1 MTNEDIKTVRL
12 IINSEQAGKKL
23 DELNAKLEQTRKKRE
38 EALEKHDTKGLE
50 LYTKEVRRLERE
62 QQRLQTRAQTVTEVL
77 RNMDK
82 ATPKQ
87 LKQTIR
93 ELNRELNSGAV
104 ERGSKQWEVMVRSL
118 REAQNELVKIN
129 KEVKASGKTS
139 DWLVNLG
146 NRWVGVSSTI
156 FTVWQTT
163 LGLMNKADAFVQ
175 DYADMEEHMSQVRKY
190 TGMSADAV
198 QELNEEFKKMDT
210 RTARQQLNDL
220 AGDAGRL
227 GITGR
232 QDVLDFVDAANQIN
246 VALGEDLG
254 EDAVKNIGKLAQL
267 FGDADRMGLKQAMLS
282 TGSVINDLAQTSS
295 ASEGYLMDFTARL
308 AGVGHQAGMTQA
320 EVMALGSVLD
330 QGMVNVEKGATA
342 LQNVIMGLYQK
353 PQELA
358 RIAGMDV
365 KQFTALLKKDG
376 NAALLQFIEA
386 LQKAGRMD
394 VLAPMLEQM
403 KLSGA
408 GVTQTLTTLAANI
421 GLVRQTQQQA
431 TAAFRDGTS
440 VTEEYNV
447 ANNTVQAKLEKNS
460 KKLHEMSVALGEE
473 LLPVYAEAKSLLSL
487 ITEETLLFIRAG
499 KENWKILLQLSVAA
513 IAFGLAVKSATAWKI
528 AYTAATKVSTL
539 ALKAW
544 SVACTTA
551 RMVAVSF
558 RAVVGLLHVAFILM
572 TKGTQAATVA
582 LRALKISLLTNPYT
596 AAAAAILA
604 IGAAVYK
611 LTTWTREA
619 TKATNENRRAGEALR
634 AANEKAGKQTA
645 EEIASIRRLHEM
657 LRNNAY
663 SYDTKR
669 KALAKL
675 QSIVPGYQASLSKEG
690 KLLKENAGAIETY
703 IKQLQNKALAE
714 AYYEKI
720 VEIEKQLV
728 DARSRKAAKSYN
740 VEAVNAELERNPEK
754 YKSKTRSMT
763 YGTGFGSSVTLKDLE
778 TNQARIDKLEEL
790 NLQQNALNAATAEET
805 KLLKEKQKIEAA
817 MGKDNNIRSYFDSLV
832 VKPVTDT
839 DDDKKPLTP
848 DEKENERK
856 KRIRLEIQQLEKA
869 QRQEESRLATLYV
882 TGKTGYLEY
891 KEQLYQLDKKALA
904 DKKALYKQGDTEIA
918 EIEKQQEELEKKR
931 YTDRKVWSLRQLETE
946 YAARKEAQTKAYYQ
960 EGQDAQQ
967 HRETM
972 DRIEMEYLQD
982 RLAYLRDPLNGA
994 TPEEVYKAEQA
1005 LEDTNRKQQAEREK
1019 RYLEKVRELRTAYAA
1034 KTPREVM
1041 DIEIQMLEKLH
1052 TEGLLKE
1059 EEYQKLLKQVR
1070 VKYQGLDGQGG
1081 EIGKDRMERA
1091 EQALKEARQR
1101 DEEPERTGL
1110 DASADL
1116 GFTGLLAAGSKISQA
1131 SETYARLKEMREQ
1144 DLISEQE
1151 YQDACKMLDNERFA
1165 NFTAVAQAAY
1175 SAVGAIMSSASQFY
1189 QATQQAE
1196 EAKVTRRYDKEIEAA
1211 GANTSRGKALEE
1223 KKQKE
1228 LARIKAKYNKKS
1240 MAIEIAQAMAST
1252 SMNALMAYGAVLMP
1266 HQPWTVPL
1274 AVAAAAAATAAGM
1287 LQVAAIK
1294 KQHEAQASGY
1304 YEGGFTGGNSYRK
1317 TAGIVHEGEF
1327 VANHLAVRNP
1337 DLMPVLSL
1345 IDHAQRNNTVAALT
1359 AADVSR
1365 AIGMQLPAGAGG
1377 PMPAADMTVQ
1387 VVDPSSKET
1396 AETLR
1401 RLNRTIE
1408 EGLQAT
1414 VVIDGPDGLDRQ
1426 WKKYQ
1431 QLKARKQ

>member
-23 DELNAKLEQTRKKRE
+23 DELNARLELTRRKRE
-38 EALEKHDTKGLE
+38 EALERHDTKGLE

-62 QQRLQTRAQTVTEVL
+62 QQRLQTRAKTVTGVL

-82 ATPKQ
+82 ATPRQ
-87 LKQTIR
+87 LRQTIR
-93 ELNRELNSGAV
+93 ELNRELDAGTV
-104 ERGSKQWEVMVRSL
+104 ERGGRQWQAMTRSL
-118 REAQNELVKIN
+118 REAQNELAKIN
-129 KEVKASGKTS
+129 LEMRAAGKSSNRLTE
-139 DWLVNLG
+139 LG
-146 NRWVGVSSTI
+146 NKWVGLSSTV
-156 FTVWQTT
+156 FTAWQSA
-163 LGLMNKADAFVQ
+163 LGAIGMMEGKIRA
-175 DYADMEEHMSQVRKY
+175 YADMEEHMSQVRKY

-198 QELNEEFKKMDT
+198 RELNREFRKMDT

-232 QDVLDFVDAANQIN
+232 KDVLDFVDAANQIN

-254 EDAVKNIGKLAQL
+254 EDAVKDIGKLAQL
-267 FGDADRMGLKQAMLS
+267 FGDAGRTGLKQAMLS
-282 TGSVINDLAQTSS
+282 TGSVINELAQTSS

-320 EVMALGSVLD
+320 EVMALGAVLD

-342 LQNVIMGLYQK
+342 LQNVITALYRN

-358 RIAGMDV
+358 RMAGMDV
-365 KQFTALLKKDG
+365 RRFTALLEKDG
-376 NAALLQFIEA
+376 NAALLQFVEA
-386 LQKAGRMD
+386 LQQAGRMD
-394 VLAPMLEQM
+394 VLAPMLERM

-421 GLVRQTQQQA
+421 GRVRQTQQQA
-431 TAAFRDGTS
+431 TAAFREGTS

-447 ANNTVQAKLEKNS
+447 ANNTVQARLEKS
-460 KKLHEMSVALGEE
+460 GKELHEMSVALGEE
-473 LLPVYAEAKSLLSL
+473 LLPLYARAKGALA
-487 ITEETLLFIRAG
+487 LFIGAMGESIRFVKA
-499 KENWKILLQLSVAA
+499 NWKEVLISTGMLAVYST
-513 IAFGLAVKSATAWKI
+513 AVKSAIAWQ
-528 AYTAATKVSTL
+528 AAHTAATKASAL
-539 ALKAW
+539 ALRAW
-544 SVACTTA
+544 GAACGAARVA
-551 RMVAVSF
+551 AVSF
-558 RAVVGLLHVAFILM
+558 RAVLGLLQVGFILM
-572 TKGTQAATVA
+572 TQGTQAATVA
-582 LRALKISLLTNPYT
+582 LRALRIALLANPYT

-604 IGAAVYK
+604 VGAAVYG
-611 LTTWTREA
+611 LASRTREA
-619 TKATNENRRAGEALR
+619 TRATDENRRAGEALR
-634 AANEKAGKQTA
+634 AAREKAGKQTA
-645 EEIASIRRLHEM
+645 EEISAIGRLHEM

-669 KALAKL
+669 KALARL
-675 QSIVPGYQASLSKEG
+675 QSMVPDYQASLSREG
-690 KLLKENAGAIETY
+690 KLLRENAGAIEEY
-703 IKQLQNKALAE
+703 IRKLQDKALAE
-714 AYYEKI
+714 AYYEKM

-728 DARSRKAAKSYN
+728 EARSRKAAKSYN

-754 YKSKTRSMT
+754 YRSRKSNTAYS
-763 YGTGFGSSVTLKDLE
+763 TGFGTSVSGGGIE
-778 TNQARIDKLEEL
+778 RNQARIDKLREL
-790 NLQQNALNAATAEET
+790 EAQQKALNAATAEENR
-805 KLLKEKQKIEAA
+805 LLEEKRRIEAV
-817 MGKDNNIRSYFDSLV
+817 MGRDKGVRSYFEEMV
-832 VKPVTDT
+832 VRPVADTDEGGAPVT
-839 DDDKKPLTP
+839 PG
-848 DEKENERK
+848 EGESGRK
-856 KRIRLEIQQLEKA
+856 KRIRLEIQRLEKA
-869 QRQEESRLATLYV
+869 RRQEESRLAALYV

-891 KEQLYQLDKKALA
+891 REQLYRLEEKALA
-904 DKKALYKQGDTEIA
+904 DRKALYRQGDAEIA
-918 EIEKQQEELEKKR
+918 GIEEQQEELEKKR
-931 YTDRKVWSLRQLETE
+931 HNDRKVWSLRQLETE
-946 YAARKEAQTKAYYQ
+946 YTARKEARTKAYYR
-960 EGQDAQQ
+960 EGQDARR

-982 RLAYLRDPLNGA
+982 RLDYLRDPRNGA

-1005 LEDTNRKQQAEREK
+1005 LEDTNRRQQAEREK
-1019 RYLEKVRELRTAYAA
+1019 RYLEEVRELRTAYAA

-1041 DIEIQMLEKLH
+1041 DIEMRMLEKLH
-1052 TEGLLKE
+1052 AEGLLEE
-1059 EEYQKLLKQVR
+1059 EEYQKLSGKVR
-1070 VKYQGLDGQGG
+1070 LKYQGVDGKGG
-1081 EIGKDRMERA
+1081 EIGKDRRERA
-1091 EQALKEARQR
+1091 GEVLEMARPQ
-1101 DEEPERTGL
+1101 DGETGRTGL

-1116 GFTGLLAAGSKISQA
+1116 GFTGLLEAGSEISRA
-1131 SETYARLKEMREQ
+1131 GETYARLRELREQ

-1175 SAVGAIMSSASQFY
+1175 AAVGAVMSSASQFY

-1196 EAKVTRRYDKEIEAA
+1196 EAKVARRYDKEIEAA
-1211 GANTSRGKALEE
+1211 GANTARGKALEE

-1228 LARIKAKYNKKS
+1228 LARIKAKYNKKA
-1240 MAIEIAQAMAST
+1240 MAVEMAQAMAST
-1252 SMNALMAYGAVLMP
+1252 AMNALMAYGAVLMP

-1274 AVAAAAAATAAGM
+1274 AIAAAATATAAGM

-1294 KQHEAQASGY
+1294 KQHEAQAAGY

-1317 TAGIVHEGEF
+1317 TAGVVHEGEF

-1337 DLMPVLSL
+1337 SLMPVLSL

-1365 AIGMQLPAGAGG
+1365 AIGMRPPSGTGG
-1377 PMPAADMTVQ
+1377 PVAAAGMTVQ
-1387 VVDPSSKET
+1387 VVDPAGKET

-1401 RLNRTIE
+1401 RLNRAIE

-1426 WKKYQ
+1426 WRKYQ